1 MRILR
6 SVSGVLAFIFALS
19 CASALGASPA
29 APGGVAA
36 PTASAMTAAEK
47 AAMAERVRA
56 EALHAWEGYR
66 TYAWGHDEL
75 HPLSKKPF
83 DWYGHPL
90 LMTPV
95 DALDTL
101 TLMGLKPQADEARLL
116 IDTKL
121 NLDQDIYVKDFEIT
135 IRLLGSLLSGYELT
149 GDKRLLE
156 LADELGR
163 RMLPMFN
170 SPTGMPYEYVN
181 LHTGAVRGAASNPA
195 EIGSLLIE
203 YGMLARHTGKQEY
216 YQKAKRAV
224 VELYKR
230 RSAIGLVG
238 SAIDVETGAWLDPT
252 AGIMGGIDSYYEYLL
267 KASILFGDQD
277 CARMWRESETAIEK
291 YLADHRPDGLWY
303 GQADM
308 NSGARTHTF
317 YGALDAFFPAV
328 LVLDK
333 DVRAAADLQESSYRM
348 WNLAGVEP
356 EQLDYAKM
364 QITSPGYELR
374 PEIMES
380 TYYLYHGTHDAK
392 YLAQGKTYFDALV
405 KYCRTDEGYA
415 ALKDVR
421 TKEKRDSMESFF
433 FAETLKYLYLLY
445 APETV
450 LDFDAV
456 VFNTEAHPMKRSVGA
471 TCGGADGAC
480 AP

>member
-1 MRILR
+1 
-6 SVSGVLAFIFALS
+6 
-19 CASALGASPA
+19 
-29 APGGVAA
+29 
-36 PTASAMTAAEK
+36 
-47 AAMAERVRA
+47 
-56 EALHAWEGYR
+56 
-66 TYAWGHDEL
+66 
-75 HPLSKKPF
+75 
-83 DWYGHPL
+83 
-90 LMTPV
+90 
-95 DALDTL
+95 
-101 TLMGLKPQADEARLL
+101 
-116 IDTKL
+116 
-121 NLDQDIYVKDFEIT
+121 
-135 IRLLGSLLSGYELT
+135 
-149 GDKRLLE
+149 
-156 LADELGR
+156 
-163 RMLPMFN
+163 
-170 SPTGMPYEYVN
+170 
-181 LHTGAVRGAASNPA
+181 
-195 EIGSLLIE
+195 
-203 YGMLARHTGKQEY
+203 
-216 YQKAKRAV
+216 
-224 VELYKR
+224 LYKR

-267 KASILFGDQD
+267 KASILFGDED

-456 VFNTEAHPMKRSVGA
+456 VFNTEAHPMKRSVGLQ
-471 TCGGADGAC
+471 
-480 AP
+480 